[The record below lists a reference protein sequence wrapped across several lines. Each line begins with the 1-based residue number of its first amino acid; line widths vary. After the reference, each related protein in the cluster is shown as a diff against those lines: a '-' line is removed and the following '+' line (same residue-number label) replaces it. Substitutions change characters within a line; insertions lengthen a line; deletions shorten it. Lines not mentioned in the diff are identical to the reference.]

1 MSKSRTI
8 TEVERPLDPIHPGE
22 VLLEDFMKPLGL
34 SANRL
39 AKALCVH
46 PNRISEIARGRRDVT
61 ADTALRLERYF
72 GVSARFWLG
81 VQVQHD
87 LEVAS
92 RRSGEEIE
100 RAIQP
105 RAA

>member
-8 TEVERPLDPIHPGE
+8 TEVELHDPIHPGE
-22 VLLEDFMKPLGL
+22 VLLKDFMKPLGL

-81 VQVQHD
+81 VQVQYD
-87 LEVAS
+87 LEAAS
-92 RRSGEEIE
+92 QKSAKEIE
-100 RAIQP
+100 KSVRP